1 MKRESIIQGFPTY
14 VALIFFVLISG
25 CVGLRGVPVRAS
37 DSMFQEN
44 SIKKIAILS
53 AGRVEWPRWA
63 RKEPVLG
70 LVESKQSLGMITPKL
85 REILVNKG
93 YEVVFS
99 EPVGIGY
106 YSPFYKENWV
116 IENYGE
122 KDGEIKRLEMPD
134 NSPAFEYP
142 VVQDNQEF
150 RKAVRN
156 IFEQIELALYRR
168 DLNIVSLSKND
179 LEVIRQVTGG
189 DTIFFFRVWGRRFST
204 QRKVATAFRYPPNH
218 PDRDCGSYLLLFV
231 NASSG
236 EVLWEGVS
244 FGKDPSV
251 PEKTGVNEIL
261 RYFPRIN
268 QTMDTKCKKDL
279 ASPTSWS
286 SKNKKEN

>member
-1 MKRESIIQGFPTY
+1 MKISWTLYKPSLVI
-14 VALIFFVLISG
+14 LIASVTLVSG
-25 CVGLRGVPVRAS
+25 CVGLSGVPVRAS

-44 SIKKIAILS
+44 SVEKIAILS

-70 LVESKQSLGMITPKL
+70 LAESKQSLAMITPKL
-85 REILVNKG
+85 REILVDKG
-93 YEVVFS
+93 YEIVFS

-116 IENYGE
+116 IKNYGE
-122 KDGEIKRLEMPD
+122 KDGEIEKLQVAD
-134 NSPAFEYP
+134 NGPAFEYP

-204 QRKVATAFRYPPNH
+204 QRKVATAFRYPPH
-218 PDRDCGSYLLLFV
+218 HSDRDWGSYLLFFV

-236 EVLWEGVS
+236 EVLWEGVCV
-244 FGKDPSV
+244 GKDPSV
-251 PEKTGVNEIL
+251 PEKTGVMEIL

-268 QTMDTKCKKDL
+268 QTMDTKWKKDL

-286 SKNKKEN
+286 PK